1 MGKYFVEFDSVARK
15 DLKAH
20 YKSGNKATIKKIEKI
35 LLELT
40 ETPFM
45 GEGQPE
51 ELKYEYK
58 GYWSRRINQ
67 KDRIIYRV
75 DDEIVTVFI
84 VSAMGHYSET

>member
-1 MGKYFVEFDSVARK
+1 MGKYFVEFEAIARK

-40 ETPFM
+40 ETPFL
-45 GEGQPE
+45 GEGHPE
-51 ELKYEYK
+51 ELKFNFK

-75 DDEIVTVFI
+75 EEDIVTVFVI
-84 VSAMGHYSET
+84 AVMGHYSVK

>member
-1 MGKYFVEFDSVARK
+1 MGKYFVEFGDIARK

-20 YKSGNKATIKKIEKI
+20 YKSGNKSTIKKIEKI

-40 ETPFM
+40 EDPFS

-51 ELKYEYK
+51 ELKYNFK

-67 KDRIIYRV
+67 KDRIIYRIEA
-75 DDEIVTVFI
+75 DIVTVFV
-84 VSAMGHYSET
+84 VSAMGHYFDK